1 MNPHWRTILCLAVV
15 AFSSDALAAPRPE
28 DRIPIDG
35 RVVDEAGEPLS
46 GARVEIRPVVSSYE
60 EGIREV
66 EGKGEPAPAAMAVS
80 GADGR
85 FALAAPTAGM
95 WAVIVR
101 ADGRV
106 PLRRVSPLLEAV
118 TLPDAAPVR
127 DAGFRV
133 RVVDAQGRPLAGAR
147 VRAAAAVPQ
156 SDDPRSFWEPLP
168 RSAVTGAD
176 GEALLVRAARE
187 SLTVW
192 AAAKG
197 HAAVEAPE
205 TLDAAVTVRLRG
217 MAPRQVEIREAGG
230 EGSGAIGAIGAIV
243 RDARSGLVLGR
254 LAPGA
259 TALSLADGAG
269 SFVRIET
276 PDGRRVTLPA
286 GGKSI
291 VLPAPAVRS
300 GHIAGLFGA
309 QRRPLGGAWIWPH
322 AEPALAVRSDAGG
335 AYRLEGSGLD
345 DGLEAAAAGFL
356 PDRIEKI
363 LSGPRELPSFGLAPA
378 SSLAGTVVDEA
389 GHPVAGA
396 LIRLSSLDP
405 AFSPF
410 CAEGRAWT
418 SAAGTFRVSGFGGD
432 AVCRAVIRHPDFAPL
447 AATVDGLPKA
457 LSGMRIVLH
466 PGAAATGLLV
476 DEHGKPATVHG
487 AVEVELVHESDDEIL
502 DRTAVDADGRFR
514 LSHLPAGAARL
525 VIWRAGARPFVR
537 PGAQIPVKGTA
548 DLGRLLLP
556 AGETLTVRVTD
567 PDGKPL
573 AGAEVWITDGDRNE
587 PALITGADG
596 EVAFGGLPPQQDIS
610 IEICRQGSMPEDRW
624 IDSLPAERLDVA
636 LAPAVTFSGTV
647 LDADGVPVADALVVT
662 HRNGTPV
669 TSDGVYL
676 LRNWKHCPH
685 EYPQSTDREGRFS
698 IGPLEP
704 GWYAV
709 DAEQGARVRVHLKAV
724 EVPAEGRSDF
734 AISLP
739 RGTPFAITGRVTDS
753 TGAPVAG
760 AQVSTYALFGSDLT
774 DADGR
779 YRLEGMT
786 TSRKHPTSDRVS
798 ASAGGRRDLEDA
810 EKDVDIVPG
819 EMVVDFVLTR
829 KSGQPAPDGSGWELA
844 TDAANEE
851 DPGAKA
857 EVAGTLRGLDP
868 GEIAW
873 ATVAATRD
881 SGDRPAVL
889 GLVAGDGSY
898 RLWPLAPGAWT
909 LHALAGERRAKRA
922 IEVGPD
928 DWQVAA
934 DLEFTPAPT
943 VSGRVTTSGGAP
955 VPYVY
960 VTFDG
965 HVKDR
970 KNVLSRQDGTFAV
983 RLDDGTY
990 DITTETHGF
999 GVGEP
1004 PRRLVVAGAPIDGLE
1019 IRIPAATKLAGE
1031 IRGLLPGEVPWV
1043 AIAGPDGTSY
1053 ATADASGSFTATLY
1067 PGDWNVT
1074 IRMDRLS
1081 GSEVYS
1087 SNRITVHE
1095 GDAEVPLQIR
1105 VRDETPP

>member
-1 MNPHWRTILCLAVV
+1 MKTRQGLILVLTLFAAAVTH
-15 AFSSDALAAPRPE
+15 AAPPAE
-28 DRIPIDG
+28 TIPVDG
-35 RVVDEAGEPLS
+35 RVVDEAGQPLA

-60 EGIREV
+60 EGVQEV
-66 EGKGEPAPAAMAVS
+66 EGTAEPAPAASAVS

-85 FALAAPTAGM
+85 FALVAPAAGM
-95 WAVIVR
+95 WAVTVR

-106 PLRRVSPLLEAV
+106 PLRRVSPLFEAV

-147 VRAAAAVPQ
+147 VRAAAAVPRREDQ
-156 SDDPRSFWEPLP
+156 TSFWEPLP
-168 RSAVTGAD
+168 RCAVTGAD
-176 GEALLVRAARE
+176 GEALLARAARE

-192 AAAKG
+192 AAAQG
-197 HAAVEAPE
+197 HAVAEAPE
-205 TLDAAVTVRLRG
+205 TLDAAVTVRLRS
-217 MAPRQVEIREAGG
+217 MAPRQVEIREAPAGLPSPGDGAGGAGRGAGG
-230 EGSGAIGAIGAIV
+230 EGSGVIGAIGAIV

-254 LAPGA
+254 LMPGA
-259 TALSLADGAG
+259 TALTLTGGAG
-269 SFVRIET
+269 TPVRIET
-276 PDGRRVTLPA
+276 PDGRRVTFPA
-286 GGKSI
+286 GGRSFA
-291 VLPAPAVRS
+291 LPAPAMRNGRV
-300 GHIAGLFGA
+300 AGVFGA
-309 QRRPLGGAWIWPH
+309 ERRPLGGAWIWPH

-335 AYRLEGSGLD
+335 TYRLEGSGLD

-356 PDRIEKI
+356 PDRIEKV
-363 LSGPRELPSFGLAPA
+363 LAGPRELPSFCLAAA
-378 SSLAGTVVDEA
+378 SVLTGTVVDEA

-396 LIRLSSLDP
+396 LIRVSSDDP
-405 AFSPF
+405 FRPF
-410 CAEGRAWT
+410 CKEGRAWT
-418 SAAGTFRVSGFGGD
+418 SAAGTFRVTGCGGFGSEET
-432 AVCRAVIRHPDFAPL
+432 CRAVIRHPDFAPL
-447 AATVDGLPKA
+447 AATVDGLPKS
-457 LSGMRIVLH
+457 LSGIRIVLH

-487 AVEVELVHESDDEIL
+487 AVEVELVREANEADTEIL
-502 DRTAVDADGRFR
+502 GRTAVDADGRFR

-537 PGAQIPVKGTA
+537 LGAQIPAAGTA

-567 PDGKPL
+567 PAGHPL

-596 EVAFGGLPPQQDIS
+596 EVAFGGLPPQQDVS

-636 LAPAVTFSGTV
+636 LDPAVTFSGTV

-709 DAEQGARVRVHLKAV
+709 DAEQGPRVRVHLKAV

-739 RGTPFAITGRVTDS
+739 RGTPFAITGRVIDS

-760 AQVSTYALFGSDLT
+760 AQVSTYAVSGSDLT

-779 YRLEGMT
+779 YRLEGMM
-786 TSRKHPTSDRVS
+786 TSRKHARSDRVS
-798 ASAGGRRDLEDA
+798 VFTAGRRDLEDV
-810 EKDVDIVPG
+810 EKDVEIVPG

-829 KSGQPAPDGSGWELA
+829 KSGQPAPDASGWELTA
-844 TDAANEE
+844 DAANED
-851 DPGAKA
+851 DPVAKA

-873 ATVAATRD
+873 ATVAATCD
-881 SGDRPAVL
+881 SGDRPAVF

-909 LHALAGERRAKRA
+909 LQALAGERRAKRA

-943 VSGRVTTSGGAP
+943 VSGRVTTSGGTP
-955 VPYVY
+955 VPYAY

-970 KNVLSRQDGTFAV
+970 KNVVARQDGTFTV

-990 DITTETHGF
+990 DITTETYGF
-999 GVGEP
+999 GVDEP
-1004 PRRLVVAGAPIDGLE
+1004 ERRLVVAGAPIDGLE

-1043 AIAGPDGTSY
+1043 AIEGPD
-1053 ATADASGSFTATLY
+1053 
-1067 PGDWNVT
+1067 
-1074 IRMDRLS
+1074 
-1081 GSEVYS
+1081 
-1087 SNRITVHE
+1087 
-1095 GDAEVPLQIR
+1095 
-1105 VRDETPP
+1105 